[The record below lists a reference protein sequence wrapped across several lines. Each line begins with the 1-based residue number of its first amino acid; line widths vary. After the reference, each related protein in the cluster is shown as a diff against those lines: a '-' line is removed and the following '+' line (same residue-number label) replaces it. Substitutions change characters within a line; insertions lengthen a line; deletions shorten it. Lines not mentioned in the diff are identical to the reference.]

1 MSGVSDPDLAHSP
14 NKRESDQAEV
24 PFSMS
29 RAFQNMRLGTRL
41 AVAVAIPIMAL
52 AGVGGWLLS
61 ERWTAF
67 SEVTALI
74 ELTEVAP
81 LLGDAAHELQ
91 RERGVSAGYLA
102 SGGTAEFRD
111 RLDSQYRATDL
122 AIGVLSEKI
131 EPIITNDG
139 DPRVGDAIT
148 RVRRGFEVLPGT
160 RADVGRRSLNDEDMV
175 RRYTST
181 IASLLRA
188 IERIGEFSTDSEIQ
202 SAVQTFTSLL
212 QAKERA
218 GRERATVALGFGH
231 GEFSPDILESMT
243 RSMGEQQAYLAAFR
257 AGASEDIITFFD
269 RTMAGRVVDEVERL
283 RRIAIES
290 AFAPTAASPV
300 TDSLQGITAAHWFDV
315 ASARIDLLR
324 GVEKKVADGLA
335 IQLSTVRD
343 QARRGLVLVG
353 TALVVVIPLTVL
365 LGILLA
371 RSIIGPISAL
381 RDCLDDVGAGRA
393 VDIPETD
400 RKDEIGAFANALA
413 SVHASS
419 IETARI
425 RAALDNCRTCVM
437 VADADR
443 NIVYV
448 NKLIQDMLKHA
459 EADIRKELPQF
470 DASDLVGRNIDTF
483 HANPAHQRHIL
494 DALTATHEA
503 RIEVGGRTFGLIAS
517 PIIVG
522 EGERLGTVV
531 EWSDRTEDLRRE
543 AEELRIT
550 NEMARVKSALDN
562 CRTNVMVADAD
573 RNIVYLNKT
582 LHAML
587 RNAEADIRTELPD
600 FDSGKLVGENIDR
613 FHANPSHQK
622 HILDEL
628 TSTHEAQIHVGGRS
642 FALAASPVVNDAGE
656 RVGTVVEWSDRTLE
670 LAIEREID
678 DVVENAVRG
687 DFGKR
692 ISLDGKDGFA
702 RNLAISMNAL
712 SDKVEQVTD
721 DVGKVLAAL
730 AKGDLTM
737 RIDADYEGKFAE
749 IKEHTNTTIEQLAS
763 IVEAIKQS
771 SAEIDSSVGEIATG
785 TEDLAGRTEQQASN
799 LEQTA
804 ASMEEM
810 AATVKKNAENAQQ
823 ANELSSGANGL
834 AAKGGDVV
842 RQAVEAMS
850 KIEESSQ
857 KISDIIGVIDEIAF
871 QTNLLALNAAVEAA
885 RAGEAGK
892 GFAVVASE
900 VRTLAQRS
908 SQAAKDI
915 KALIS
920 DSSGQVRNGVK
931 LVDDT
936 GGALEEIVTSVA
948 RVADIVGEISAA
960 SNEQSNG
967 IDEINIAVSQMD
979 EMTQQNSALVEE
991 STASARSLA
1000 DLATRLNEMMKF
1012 FSVDGTSGREAATS
1026 ALPPSTKITEMPR
1039 YSIDELDRGAS
1050 ADSRAP
1056 LAAMTADDD
1065 DWQDF

>member
-1 MSGVSDPDLAHSP
+1 
-14 NKRESDQAEV
+14 
-24 PFSMS
+24 MS
-29 RAFQNMRLGTRL
+29 RAFQNVRLGTRL
-41 AVAVAIPIMAL
+41 AVAVAIPIVAL

-67 SEVTALI
+67 SEATALI

-111 RLDSQYRATDL
+111 RLDSQYRASDV
-122 AIGVLSEKI
+122 AIGALSEKI
-131 EPIITNDG
+131 SPVVTHGG
-139 DPRVGDAIT
+139 DMGVGQAIA
-148 RVRRGFEVLPGT
+148 RVRSGLEALPDT
-160 RADVGRRSLNDEDMV
+160 RADVGRRSLHDEDMV

-188 IERIGEFSTDSEIQ
+188 IERIGGFSSNTEVRTAIE
-202 SAVQTFTSLL
+202 TFTALL

-218 GRERATVALGFGH
+218 GRERATGALGFGR
-231 GEFSPDILESMT
+231 GEFSPDILESLT
-243 RSMGEQQAYLAAFR
+243 GSMGEQQAYLASFR
-257 AGASEDIITFFD
+257 AGAGENITTFFD
-269 RTMAGRVVDEVERL
+269 RTMAGSVVDEVDRI

-290 AFAPTAASPV
+290 AFVPTAGSPV
-300 TDSLQGITAAHWFDV
+300 TDPLQGITASHWFDA

-324 GVEKKVADGLA
+324 EVEKKVAESLEAHLA
-335 IQLSTVRD
+335 TVRD
-343 QARRGLVLVG
+343 EARRGLVLVG
-353 TALVVVIPLTVL
+353 SVLVVVIPLTIL
-365 LGILLA
+365 LGVLLA

-400 RKDEIGAFANALA
+400 RKDEIGSFANALA
-413 SVHASS
+413 GVHASS
-419 IETARI
+419 IETARL
-425 RAALDNCRTCVM
+425 RAALDDCRTCVM

-459 EADIRKELPQF
+459 EADIRKDLPQF

-483 HANPAHQRHIL
+483 HTNPAHQRHIL
-494 DALTATHEA
+494 DELTATHEA
-503 RIEVGGRTFGLIAS
+503 QIEVGGRTFGLVAS
-517 PIIVG
+517 PIIGG

-543 AEELRIT
+543 AEELRIAD
-550 NEMARVKSALDN
+550 EIARVKSALDN

-573 RNIVYLNKT
+573 RNIVYLNRT
-582 LHAML
+582 LQAML
-587 RNAEADIRTELPD
+587 RNAESDIRTELPD
-600 FDSGKLVGENIDR
+600 FDSGKLVGESIDR
-613 FHANPSHQK
+613 FHKNPSHQQR
-622 HILDEL
+622 ILDEL
-628 TSTHEAQIHVGGRS
+628 TSTYEAQIEVGGRT
-642 FALAASPVVNDAGE
+642 FGLAASPVVNDAGE

-678 DVVENAVRG
+678 DVVEGAVRG

-692 ISLDGKDGFA
+692 ISLEGKDGFA

-721 DVGKVLAAL
+721 DVGNALAAL

-737 RIDADYEGKFAE
+737 RIDAEYEGKFAE

-771 SAEIDSSVGEIATG
+771 ASEIDSSVGEIATG

-823 ANELSSGANGL
+823 ADELTSGANGL

-960 SNEQSNG
+960 SSEQANG

-1000 DLATRLNEMMKF
+1000 DLASRLNEMMKF
-1012 FSVDGTSGREAATS
+1012 FSVDGTSGPRAATP
-1026 ALPPSTKITEMPR
+1026 ALPPTAKTTERPQF
-1039 YSIDELDRGAS
+1039 SSGEVDPGAS
-1050 ADSRAP
+1050 VERRAP
-1056 LAAMTADDD
+1056 MAAMTADDD